1 MSPLPSC
8 PSPPFWLFC
17 GSSAPWRPPPQT
29 TDTKR
34 RAAKLGLILVCA
46 GSEWAAYC
54 EKPSRACMEMPGRPF
69 TRGPCPGQPCSAH
82 PPPHPEWCAPIAPPL
97 LCWHSTTFC
106 TFQPSSDSWERIV
119 RLFGR
124 LINFDK
130 QLTECNPGS
139 ASLSSNSDPS
149 HLENPEQENCTEAW
163 SFVHFSNHVPHSF
176 QSTPGSAQTVQHGRR
191 EPKQKGN
198 WEEATWESGSRWTR
212 LNGYGSLKNRNER
225 EPRKAKLGTKEQMK
239 TEHEERQPGAR
250 GWERRQDDGKG
261 DESWGCDEIKKGT
274 RKGERQKKKQI
285 ADRNPWREV
294 QVKEPG

>member
-46 GSEWAAYC
+46 GSEWVAYC

-139 ASLSSNSDPS
+139 ASLSHPIQIRLISRTLNKKIGRKDDLLYTSAITFRTPFNQHQDLHRLYS
-149 HLENPEQENCTEAW
+149 MEGGSQNKKGIEKKQLGKVDQDEQGWMVIGVSRTETKGSQGRQNWARKNKWKQNMRKGSREQEGEKGDKMMEKEMKAEDAMR
-163 SFVHFSNHVPHSF
+163 S
-176 QSTPGSAQTVQHGRR
+176 RR
-191 EPKQKGN
+191 EQGRVNDRRK
-198 WEEATWESGSRWTR
+198 SR
-212 LNGYGSLKNRNER
+212 
-225 EPRKAKLGTKEQMK
+225 
-239 TEHEERQPGAR
+239 
-250 GWERRQDDGKG
+250 
-261 DESWGCDEIKKGT
+261 
-274 RKGERQKKKQI
+274 
-285 ADRNPWREV
+285 
-294 QVKEPG
+294 

>member
-34 RAAKLGLILVCA
+34 RAAKLGLILVCT

-139 ASLSSNSDPS
+139 ASLSLIQFRSVSS
-149 HLENPEQENCTEAW
+149 
-163 SFVHFSNHVPHSF
+163 
-176 QSTPGSAQTVQHGRR
+176 R
-191 EPKQKGN
+191 EP
-198 WEEATWESGSRWTR
+198 WTR
-212 LNGYGSLKNRNER
+212 KLYGSMIFCTLQQSRSALLSINTRICTDCTAWKEGAKTKR
-225 EPRKAKLGTKEQMK
+225 ELRGSNLGKWIKMNKAEWL
-239 TEHEERQPGAR
+239 
-250 GWERRQDDGKG
+250 
-261 DESWGCDEIKKGT
+261 
-274 RKGERQKKKQI
+274 
-285 ADRNPWREV
+285 
-294 QVKEPG
+294 

>member
-139 ASLSSNSDPS
+139 ASLSLIQFRSVSS
-149 HLENPEQENCTEAW
+149 
-163 SFVHFSNHVPHSF
+163 
-176 QSTPGSAQTVQHGRR
+176 R
-191 EPKQKGN
+191 EPWTRKLDGSMIFCTLQQSRSALLSINTRICTDCTAWKEGAKTKRELRGSN
-198 WEEATWESGSRWTR
+198 LGKWIKMNKAEWLWESQ
-212 LNGYGSLKNRNER
+212 
-225 EPRKAKLGTKEQMK
+225 EPK
-239 TEHEERQPGAR
+239 
-250 GWERRQDDGKG
+250 
-261 DESWGCDEIKKGT
+261 
-274 RKGERQKKKQI
+274 RKGAKEGKTGHERTNENRTWGKAAGSKRVRKETRWWKRRWKLRMRWDQEGNKEGWTTEEK
-285 ADRNPWREV
+285 ADSR
-294 QVKEPG
+294 